1 MSFHPVSHKALS
13 LRPASAVFGKNWQ
26 EMLSAP
32 RRVPAVPVAAPAPVA
47 VPATPVDPA
56 RELHSAL
63 AGLKEA
69 VRVYDFARVQI
80 GEANR
85 TASKA
90 VMVNGVA
97 AIPAKPYTT
106 EQRRA
111 RRSLAFRE
119 FNRRRAQLLAA
130 RRRLDAAQLAVGLA
144 VEGLS

>member
-1 MSFHPVSHKALS
+1 MSLHNVSYKALS

-26 EMLSAP
+26 ELLSAP
-32 RRVPAVPVAAPAPVA
+32 RRVPTAPIAAPAPVA
-47 VPATPVDPA
+47 APVAIVDPA
-56 RELHSAL
+56 RELRNAL

-69 VRVYDFARVQI
+69 VRVYDFARGQI

-85 TASKA
+85 TASKP
-90 VMVNGVA
+90 VMVNGTA
-97 AIPAKPYTT
+97 AIPAKLYTR

-130 RRRLDAAQLAVGLA
+130 RRRLDAARLAL
-144 VEGLS
+144 GLSVDGLS